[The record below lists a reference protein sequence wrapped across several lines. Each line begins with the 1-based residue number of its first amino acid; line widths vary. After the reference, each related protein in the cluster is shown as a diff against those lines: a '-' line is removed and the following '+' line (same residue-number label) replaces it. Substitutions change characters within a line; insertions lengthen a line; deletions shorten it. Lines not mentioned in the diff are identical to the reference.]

1 MMEVCYLTEIDR
13 LLNVAA
19 SINFTPEQRNI
30 IGINS
35 LQPKLLFLLVVD
47 LVPAQLINVAG
58 FGFCLLYFL
67 TPYSPEYETGY

>member
-1 MMEVCYLTEIDR
+1 MVEVCYLAEIDR

-19 SINFTPEQRNI
+19 SMNSGTNI
-30 IGINS
+30 SLENC

-47 LVPAQLINVAG
+47 VVPQLINVAG